1 MCMDKVLAF
10 LVGLLAPLFASAQPP
25 QLTLPDFEHL
35 QARAV
40 ESVDI
45 HLGAFPLWLAALFMD
60 EDDPAQADTREVI
73 RDLRGVNVRSYQFA
87 SDDAYS
93 REDVEKVR
101 RQLTAPGWQQVVRV
115 RDRDERSDVDVFIA
129 TDGRKINGIAVVA
142 SEPREFTIV
151 HVIGD
156 IDVDKLA
163 RLQGSVGVPHLNLA
177 GRSGGA
183 TTAAAQ

>member
-1 MCMDKVLAF
+1 MCAEKFVAF

-35 QARAV
+35 QSRAV

-45 HLGAFPLWLAALFMD
+45 HVGAFPLWLAALFMD
-60 EDDPAQADTREVI
+60 EDDPDDADARAVI
-73 RDLRGVNVRSYQFA
+73 KDLRGVHVRSYQFD

-93 REDVEKVR
+93 REEVEKVR
-101 RQLTAPGWQQVVRV
+101 RQLTSPGWQQVVRI
-115 RDRDERSDVDVFIA
+115 RDRDQHSDVDVFIA
-129 TDGRKINGIAVVA
+129 TDGEKISGIAVVA

-151 HVIGD
+151 HVVGN

-163 RLQGSVGVPHLNLA
+163 RLQGNMGVPHLKL
-177 GRSGGA
+177 GA
-183 TTAAAQ
+183 TSTVTAQ